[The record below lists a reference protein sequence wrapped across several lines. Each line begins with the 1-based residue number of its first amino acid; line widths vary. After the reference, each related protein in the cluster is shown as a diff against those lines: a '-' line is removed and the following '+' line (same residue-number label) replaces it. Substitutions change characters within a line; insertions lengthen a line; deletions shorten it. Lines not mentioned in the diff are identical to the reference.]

1 MRRPIYVDHMD
12 KDKETLYLLSLQR
25 QLNEYL
31 LQFLIDKVDAELFKS
46 IFLRRKQHS

>member
-1 MRRPIYVDHMD
+1 MKYVDHMD
-12 KDKETLYLLSLQR
+12 EDEETLYLLSLQR

-31 LQFLIDKVDAELFKS
+31 LQFLIYKVDAELLKT